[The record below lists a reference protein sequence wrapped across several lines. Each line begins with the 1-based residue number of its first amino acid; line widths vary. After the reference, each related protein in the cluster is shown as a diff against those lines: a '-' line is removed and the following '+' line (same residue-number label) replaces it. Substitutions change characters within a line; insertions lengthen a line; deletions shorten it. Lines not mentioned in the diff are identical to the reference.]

1 MPTRKLLWIWSN
13 VTYTFAIYHSDNKII
28 VDFHTLSLTL
38 IWFKT
43 ETNLKRFEL
52 PAEMFDLENLNLDSI
67 AKVAIATDEE
77 FKKMD

>member
-1 MPTRKLLWIWSN
+1 MKLLWIWSN
-13 VTYTFAIYHSDNKII
+13 VTYTFAIYHSENKII
-28 VDFHTLSLTL
+28 VDCHTLSPTL

-67 AKVAIATDEE
+67 AKITIATDEE
-77 FKKMD
+77 FKKIS